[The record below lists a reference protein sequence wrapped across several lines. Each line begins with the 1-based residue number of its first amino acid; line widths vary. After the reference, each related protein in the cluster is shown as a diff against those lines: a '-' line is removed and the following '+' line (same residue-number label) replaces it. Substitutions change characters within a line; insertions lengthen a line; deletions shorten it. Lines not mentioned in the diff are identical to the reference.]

1 MKEVYFFLQKLIN
14 GEVEQ
19 SACYES
25 LEEAMKARKEAL
37 NSSRFES
44 VSPVVKG
51 YIDEDFIY
59 YGI

>member
-1 MKEVYFFLQKLIN
+1 MKEVYFFLQRLIN

-25 LEEAMKARKEAL
+25 LEEAMKARKIAL
-37 NSSRFES
+37 YSSRFES